1 MTRLRCLIVLVVC
14 SFLPG
19 ASRAEDPA
27 FTPEQLEFFEK
38 EVRPILVARCYE
50 CHSGKIAE
58 PKSGLRVD
66 SRAALLKGGDT
77 DAAIVPGNAKK
88 SLLIDAINYGDTFQ
102 MPKKSKMPAE
112 EIAVLTKW
120 VDMGAPWTPGDK
132 PVASEGPK
140 VFDLAA
146 RKAEHWCWRDL
157 SNPPVPAVKNQS
169 WPADDLD
176 RFLLAK
182 IEEQGFAPAAPAEK
196 RALLRRVY
204 FDLLGLPP
212 RPEHVKAFLA
222 DESPDALSKV
232 IDELL
237 KSPHFG
243 ARWGRHWLDL
253 VRYAESRGH
262 EFDFNAPNAYQY
274 RDYVIRALDEDVPYN
289 DFVTEQ
295 VAGDLLPKARTNKE
309 QGFNESILGTGFWF
323 LGEWVHSPVDIR
335 KDEADRFDNMVDVFS
350 KTFTGLT
357 VSCARCHDHKFDA
370 ISQADYYALFGYL
383 QSSSYRLV
391 RFDTMLEEERI
402 ANELAILNAKY
413 EPEVRK
419 AVTESQQESVKQI
432 SKYLLAARRAMQTS
446 AQGEV
451 LAILAA
457 EEKLDLARLQ
467 KWIAALREAAGK
479 PNDLL
484 HLWAKFCEVKGDDV
498 KTFFD
503 VQKPIFERW
512 QRQEDEYQK
521 TIDAAEVIVDYSKVR
536 PEQWLTNGVSFGTR
550 AVKAEE
556 PLWSNDPAQPLAG
569 FADAAAARRDPTW
582 NGLRA
587 AAGSERDIGKLGNI
601 DRAGK
606 TIRTPTFTVST
617 GPVHYLVRGAGHAY
631 AAMDSHSVIAGPLHN
646 QILLDFDKG
655 DGNLRW
661 ITHDLR
667 PYQGHRVHIEFS
679 PTGDQ
684 GLEICAVVQAERAPP
699 LPVSREIEGFEIG
712 HFFALDEKKPSI
724 QGFAHR
730 LQLLIE
736 GSDSWLWSHRDLVP
750 ADESKTKDIFARYA
764 AERKKITDRIKPES
778 RYAMAMWDGTPEDE
792 VLMIRGNPRTPGE
805 PVPRRM
811 LTALGGTPTRTLSE
825 GGSGR
830 LELAR
835 DLVDPKKN
843 PLVPRVLVN
852 RVWHHL
858 FGRGLVPSVDN
869 FGVLGQAP
877 THPELL
883 DHLATRFVNDAWSTK
898 RLIRTIMLSRA
909 YQMSSALTDAKAE
922 EADPKNLLWR
932 RTNIRRLEAEAIRDG
947 LLAISGRL
955 DGSNYGPSVPVHLT
969 DFLQGRGRPTVNGP
983 LDGNGRRSIYLAIRR
998 NFPSPMM
1005 QAFDLPTPFSTM
1017 GARNVS
1023 NVPAQ
1028 ALILM
1033 NDPFVIQQAELWAK
1047 RVLAE
1052 PRLTT
1057 VQRIELMYESAYG
1070 RAASEEEIGAALA
1083 FLDEQT
1089 KEYGLPIAA
1098 AINDVRIWTDLAHV
1112 LVNAKEFIFLN

>member
-1 MTRLRCLIVLVVC
+1 VTRFRFLTLLVVC
-14 SFLPG
+14 CFLPE
-19 ASRAEDPA
+19 ASRADDPTFPPA
-27 FTPEQLEFFEK
+27 QLEFFEK
-38 EVRPILVARCYE
+38 QVRPILVARCYE
-50 CHSGKIAE
+50 CHSGKVAE

-88 SLLIDAINYGDTFQ
+88 SLLIDAINYGETFQ

-120 VDMGAPWTPGDK
+120 VEMGAPWTPGDK
-132 PVASEGPK
+132 PVTSEGPK

-157 SNPPVPAVKNQS
+157 SNPPAPAVKNNA

-182 IEEQGFAPAAPAEK
+182 IEEQGYTPAAPAEK
-196 RALLRRVY
+196 RTLLRRVY

-212 RPEHVKAFLA
+212 RAEHVKAFLA
-222 DESPDALSKV
+222 DESPEALSKV

-237 KSPHFG
+237 KVPHFG

-274 RDYVIRALDEDVPYN
+274 RDYVIRAINADVPYN

-295 VAGDLLPKARTNKE
+295 VAGDLLPKPRTNKE

-335 KDEADRFDNMVDVFS
+335 KDEADRYDNMVDVFS

-370 ISQADYYALFGYL
+370 ISQADYYALFGFL
-383 QSSSYRLV
+383 QSSSFRLV
-391 RFDTMLEEERI
+391 RFDTMLDEERI
-402 ANELAILNAKY
+402 ADELAALNAKY

-419 AVTESQQESVKQI
+419 AVAESQQESVKQI
-432 SKYLLAARRAMQTS
+432 SKYLLAARRAMQTN

-451 LAILAA
+451 LEILAA
-457 EEKLDLARLQ
+457 EDKVDLARLQ

-484 HLWAKFCEVKGDDV
+484 HLWAKFCEVKGDDA
-498 KTFFD
+498 KTFFE
-503 VQKPIFERW
+503 VKKLVSERW
-512 QRQEDEYQK
+512 QRQHQEYQK
-521 TIDAAEVIVDYSKVR
+521 AINAADVIVDYSQEPRSDK
-536 PEQWLTNGVSFGTR
+536 WLTNGVTFGTR
-550 AVKAEE
+550 ATKAGEL
-556 PLWSNDPAQPLAG
+556 LWSNDPAHPLAG
-569 FADAAAARRDPTW
+569 FADVAAARRDPTW

-606 TIRTPTFTVST
+606 TIRTPTFTVSA
-617 GPVHYLVRGAGHAY
+617 GLVHYLVRGAGHAY

-646 QILLDFDKG
+646 QIQLDFDKA

-667 PYQGHRVHIEFS
+667 PYQGHRVHVEFS

-684 GLEICAVVQAERAPP
+684 SLEILVVVQAERAPP
-699 LPVSREIEGFEIG
+699 LPVSNDIDGFSAPHLFDQAKLTIQEIAE
-712 HFFALDEKKPSI
+712 
-724 QGFAHR
+724 R
-730 LQLLIE
+730 LQLVHE
-736 GSDSWLWSHRDLVP
+736 ASDGWLWSHRDLIP
-750 ADESKTKDIFARYA
+750 ADESKTKDVFTRYV
-764 AERKKITDRIKPES
+764 AERKKLTDQIKPES
-778 RYAMAMWDGTPEDE
+778 RYAMAMWDGTGEDE

-805 PVPRRM
+805 LVPRRM
-811 LTALGGTPTRTLSE
+811 LTALGGEPLQGTVA
-825 GGSGR
+825 GSGR
-830 LELAR
+830 LQLAR
-835 DLVDPKKN
+835 ELVDPKKN

-883 DHLATRFVNDAWSTK
+883 DHLATRFVNDGWSTK

-909 YQMSSALTDAKAE
+909 YQMSSAITDAKAE

-932 RTNIRRLEAEAIRDG
+932 RTNIRRLEAEAIRDE

-969 DFLQGRGRPTVNGP
+969 AFLQGRGRPADGP
-983 LDGNGRRSIYLAIRR
+983 LDGNGRRSIYLSVRR
-998 NFPSPMM
+998 NFLSPMM
-1005 QAFDLPTPFSTM
+1005 LAFDAPIPFSTM

-1033 NDPFVIQQAELWAK
+1033 NDPFVLQQAELWAK

-1052 PRLTT
+1052 PNQTPE
-1057 VQRIELMYESAYG
+1057 QRIAAMYEAAYA
-1070 RAASEEEIGAALA
+1070 RPATAEEIAAAQA
-1083 FLDEQT
+1083 FMESQA
-1089 KEYGLPIAA
+1089 KEYGLAA
-1098 AINDVRIWTDLAHV
+1098 AGDDLRVWTDLAHV